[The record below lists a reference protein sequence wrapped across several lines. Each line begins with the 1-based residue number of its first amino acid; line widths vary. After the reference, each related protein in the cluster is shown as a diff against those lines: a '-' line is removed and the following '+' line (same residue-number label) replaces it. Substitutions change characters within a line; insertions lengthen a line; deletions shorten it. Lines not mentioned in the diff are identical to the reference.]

1 MKRISCLSRAAV
13 IATVAASLLMSATL
27 VSAHSATFWF
37 GHVGKAA
44 EVGRTIEMS
53 ATDIRFT
60 PKTVTVAVGET
71 VKFQVTNSGKL
82 DHEFLLGDAGDQVEH
97 DKEMLTMGGMKIAHV
112 NGVSIAAGQT
122 ASLVWT
128 FTKSGTLQYA
138 CHVPGHYLA
147 GMVGQ
152 LTIK

>member
-1 MKRISCLSRAAV
+1 MFRITFLPRAAV
-13 IATVAASLLMSATL
+13 LAAVAASSLMSATL
-27 VSAHSATFWF
+27 VGAHSATFWF
-37 GHVGKAA
+37 GHPGKAA

-60 PKTVTVAVGET
+60 PKTVAVKVGET

-82 DHEFLLGDAGDQVEH
+82 DHEFLLGDVGGQVEH
-97 DKEMLTMGGMKIAHV
+97 DKEMLTMGSMKMAHI
-112 NGVSIAAGQT
+112 NGVSIAPGKT
-122 ASLVWT
+122 ASLIWT
-128 FTKSGTLQYA
+128 FTKSGSLQYA

>member
-1 MKRISCLSRAAV
+1 MIRTRILPHAAV
-13 IATVAASLLMSATL
+13 LTAVAAASLMSAAL

-44 EVGRTIEMS
+44 DVGRTIKMS

-60 PKTVTVAVGET
+60 PKTVTVKVGET
-71 VKFQVTNSGKL
+71 IKFQVTNSGKL
-82 DHEFLLGDAGDQVEH
+82 DHEFLLGDVGDQVEH
-97 DKEMLTMGGMKIAHV
+97 DKEMVTMGGMKMAHI
-112 NGVSIAAGQT
+112 NGVSIAPGKT

-128 FTKSGTLQYA
+128 FAKAGTLQYA
-138 CHVPGHYLA
+138 CHVPGHYQA